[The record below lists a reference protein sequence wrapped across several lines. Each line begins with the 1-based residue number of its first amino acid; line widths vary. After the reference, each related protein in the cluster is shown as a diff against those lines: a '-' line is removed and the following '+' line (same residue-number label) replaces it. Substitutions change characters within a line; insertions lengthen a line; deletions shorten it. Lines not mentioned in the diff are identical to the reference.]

1 MEEIVRFIET
11 STNAKVVSATADQ
24 VVYQV
29 GKYDRY
35 YIRRDPAKD
44 GYRYGK
50 IVNGKKDG
58 DGLYC
63 PNWRPPLR
71 FAGVQEADTGY
82 RIELEPGYQKLVV
95 AWKRR

>member
-1 MEEIVRFIET
+1 MNEIVRFIEASLNAKIVSST
-11 STNAKVVSATADQ
+11 STQ

-29 GKYDRY
+29 GKYHQH
-35 YIRRDPAKD
+35 YIRTDPAKD

-71 FAGVQEADTGY
+71 FAGVEAPSTEY
-82 RIELEPGYQKLVV
+82 RIELEPGYEKLVV
-95 AWKRR
+95 AWKRK